1 MIKRGNM
8 LIRHPI
14 TEYIYKSGYNGIDDL
29 YDYWYL
35 NKDDIIDLIN
45 RSNKFKLTEELLI
58 SFELKLRWTT
68 WIGIWFRFYTKSS
81 LKVTEG
87 HFDFNAI
94 EIKYGTNILFL
105 DDFYN
110 KVRSPSK
117 VSDFVDLR
125 GISMIGF
132 DFQNIVINNV
142 DFSEACLDTSHFR
155 NVTFINCRLVNTSFY
170 RSIFD
175 NCSFDERCIFINND
189 FTNAYIHGTFKC
201 PIIRPKIL
209 YPSFMSTYA
218 IKDSPSMIFHTLV
231 NSHSFIRNLDN
242 KKYKYKLEK
251 YIRRYHRK
259 AKTR

>member
-1 MIKRGNM
+1 M

-14 TEYIYKSGYNGIDDL
+14 TEFIYKSGYNGIDDL

-132 DFQNIVINNV
+132 DFKNIIIKNV

-155 NVTFINCRLVNTSFY
+155 NVTFINCIFFNTSFY
-170 RSIFD
+170 RSIFE
-175 NCSFDERCIFINND
+175 NCSFDERCNFVNND
-189 FTNAYIHGTFKC
+189 FTKAYIHGNFQC
-201 PIIRPKIL
+201 PISSPKIK
-209 YPSFMSTYA
+209 YPSYIEMYRLKENQSVIY
-218 IKDSPSMIFHTLV
+218 HTLI
-231 NSHSFIRNLDN
+231 NSKSFIQNLDEKKN
-242 KKYKYKLEK
+242 KHKLENYLRK
-251 YIRRYHRK
+251 YHRK
-259 AKTR
+259 GKAK